1 MFKYQGVREERR
13 KRIELSLDHT
23 SAAAAAAAAAI
34 ILVITK

>member
-1 MFKYQGVREERR
+1 MFKYQGVREREE

-23 SAAAAAAAAAI
+23 SAAAAAAAAI

>member
-13 KRIELSLDHT
+13 KRIKLSLDHT
-23 SAAAAAAAAAI
+23 SAAAAAAAI

>member
-23 SAAAAAAAAAI
+23 SAAAAAI

>member
-13 KRIELSLDHT
+13 KRIGLSLDHT
-23 SAAAAAAAAAI
+23 SAAAAAAAI

>member
-23 SAAAAAAAAAI
+23 SAAAAAAAI

>member
-13 KRIELSLDHT
+13 KRIKLSLDHT
-23 SAAAAAAAAAI
+23 SAAAAAAI